1 MNDKTVTFSQA
12 GNGMYNVMIQ
22 NRAGR
27 VIVNKRG
34 ISRREAMFI
43 IEQNVTDETEME
55 HGNTEQ

>member
-12 GNGMYNVMIQ
+12 GNGKYNVMIQ

-34 ISRREAMFI
+34 VSRREAMFI